1 MGKKSLKLRGK
12 SVKLT
17 RKQVSLTESRIREAE
32 SRSLKVERGGWEK
45 DFCAVLFRNSEWEEN
60 FSRVTQYAQL

>member
-17 RKQVSLTESRIREAE
+17 RRIRQAE

-45 DFCAVLFRNSEWEEN
+45 DFCAVLFSNSEWEEN